1 MRGMEAATSRR
12 VLGVLFAIAVAN
24 AVLLLALLGEPT
36 GWAGPRDGVYVT
48 AVVGF
53 ALLFGV
59 LTIVRDRAPR
69 VVLVLAVL
77 AVCAYYTVGLPSIGV
92 VLPLLV
98 FLAAATTAGHRWFA
112 LAAAVSLF
120 VVAAFFRIREGAS
133 VESILGYELFA
144 NLALA
149 VLAIALAEVIA
160 ARRELQR
167 SQALAAGL
175 AADAARTETERT
187 QLAERARIARELHDD
202 LGHSLAIISL
212 HTNASAERLPDGH
225 PAAETLEH
233 ARLASGHA
241 LRQLRAAVST
251 LNGRPSASVDEPGLA
266 DVPAI
271 ADRLRA
277 GGITVRFRCD
287 PASLCE
293 PPPLRDAASRS
304 NPASLHES
312 APQREPASRS
322 DSDAGDVRA
331 VLDTPVDVA
340 STAFRIVQEATTN
353 AVRHARPR
361 AIDISLDAVT
371 SVDGTAPGLR
381 IEVRNDGTPTH
392 EDDGGSRGSGRGLAG
407 LRARV
412 DELGGRIGWGSAESG
427 EFVVEA
433 FVPFA
438 SVVGAFTP
446 DAPVVEANTPV
457 AQDDGHPSRGHGLPD
472 GPTRSAEGRR
482 P

>member
-251 LNGRPSASVDEPGLA
+251 LNGRPSASVDEPGLT

-271 ADRLRA
+271 VDRLRA

-293 PPPLRDAASRS
+293 PPPPRDAASHCD
-304 NPASLHES
+304 P
-312 APQREPASRS
+312 
-322 DSDAGDVRA
+322 DAGGVRT
-331 VLDTPVDVA
+331 VLDVPRDVA

-407 LRARV
+407 LRARL
-412 DELGGRIGWGSAESG
+412 DELGGRIGWGRVESG